1 MTFTAHPTRLQLRP
15 FFFFIHCILYFVLHF
30 CRLLF
35 LLCLF
40 VLCAVA
46 GIRLVCLVGIQKPL
60 LEHLYIPMMNPAECF
75 HPEKN
80 RQAACAFRIPTCV
93 LCVSIR
99 LWRGPPD
106 VYMCMCVGFS
116 VDSTFRVSGGD
127 RTTYAISV
135 DSSPKGVED
144 LLLPS
149 FRMLRTLTTGCAH
162 GLV

>member
-75 HPEKN
+75 HPEKK
-80 RQAACAFRIPTCV
+80 QAGSVR
-93 LCVSIR
+93 VSNSH
-99 LWRGPPD
+99 
-106 VYMCMCVGFS
+106 MCVVCEHSPLAWAARCKYVYVCGFQCRF
-116 VDSTFRVSGGD
+116 DVSRLGWRPYYVRD
-127 RTTYAISV
+127 KR
-135 DSSPKGVED
+135 
-144 LLLPS
+144 
-149 FRMLRTLTTGCAH
+149 R
-162 GLV
+162 